1 MLPFKKIDELPEI
14 HVPAPTSPVVTP
26 TPVTPT
32 PVTPTPAPEQKQSNT
47 LKLVGYALALA
58 GLVILLTILL

>member
-26 TPVTPT
+26 TPVE
-32 PVTPTPAPEQKQSNT
+32 PTPAPEQKKSNV
-47 LKLVGYALALA
+47 LKYVYY
-58 GLVILLTILL
+58 GLVVAGFIVLLSVLF